1 MTGWAVIL
9 GAAEA
14 KAHAFAKAC
23 DDPRSAQIEF
33 LKHILRSNADCK
45 FGRSHDFGAIRD
57 FDDYRM
63 RVPIRR
69 YDALQP
75 WLNRVI
81 GGEPSVLSSEPVVAF
96 EETGGN
102 TGGSKLIPYTKSA
115 LRAFRAA
122 VLPWLFDLSRRRP
135 GSFAGRAYVAVS
147 PAIRAPRMTPSG
159 HPIGLPSEG
168 AYLGDDLVSAF
179 IAVSAMPYVV
189 GLIRDVAAW
198 RFATLFHLL
207 KAPDLTFISV
217 WSPTFLIVL
226 MDALPAL
233 APSLIR
239 AVHDGR
245 IPIDDPALPGRAA
258 EPDPQRARQ
267 IEAALSAGSLDTA
280 TIWPQLDSI
289 SAWTDGS
296 SRMHVRRL
304 RQIFPH
310 AMLEPKG
317 LLATEGA
324 VTVPWGGLSHPV
336 PALTSNVIEF
346 VDDSERAYLCH
357 ELTDGAAYRVVVTT
371 PGGLYRYDLGDRV
384 RCCAVA
390 KGLPQLEFIG
400 RAERGSDIVGE
411 KLTEEFVAGV
421 LAANEIPAVL
431 VARPNQSPFYELLVQ
446 TTEPERA
453 ASVAAATERRL
464 CGNPQYGYAR
474 TIGQL
479 GPLRSR
485 AVPDL
490 LEKLMTNQ
498 SQRGRR
504 IADLKPPVLFC
515 DDALRD
521 VLTKHLDEEPEGGS
535 HLPCASMFAQND
547 MIY

>member
-9 GAAEA
+9 DAAKAEA
-14 KAHAFAKAC
+14 RAFAKAC
-23 DDPRSAQIEF
+23 DDPRSAQIDL
-33 LKHILRSNADCK
+33 LKHILRTNADCE
-45 FGRSHDFGAIRD
+45 FGRGHDFAAIRD
-57 FDDYRM
+57 LDDYRAS
-63 RVPIRR
+63 VPIRR

-81 GGEPSVLSSEPVVAF
+81 GGAPSVLSSEPVVAF

-102 TGGSKLIPYTKSA
+102 AGGSKLIPYTKPA

-135 GSFAGRAYVAVS
+135 GAFAGRAYVAVS
-147 PAIRAPRMTPSG
+147 PATRAPRTTPGG
-159 HPIGLPSEG
+159 HPVGLPSEG

-179 IAVSAMPYVV
+179 IAVSAMPYTV
-189 GLIRDVAAW
+189 GLVRDVAAW

-207 KAPDLTFISV
+207 KAADLTFISV
-217 WSPTFLIVL
+217 WSPTFLVVL

-233 APSLIR
+233 APSLTR
-239 AVHDGR
+239 AIHDGR
-245 IPIDDPALPGRAA
+245 IPIDDPALPGQAA

-267 IEAALSAGSLDTA
+267 IEAALSARPHDTA
-280 TIWPQLDSI
+280 TIWPRLDSI

-296 SRMHVRRL
+296 SRMHVHRL

-310 AMLEPKG
+310 AVLEPKG

-324 VTVPWGGLSHPV
+324 VTVPWGGLRHPV
-336 PALTSNVIEF
+336 PALTSTVIEF
-346 VDDSERAYLCH
+346 IDDTGRAYLCD

-384 RCCAVA
+384 RCSAIA
-390 KGLPQLEFIG
+390 GGLPQLEFMG
-400 RAERGSDIVGE
+400 RGEHGSDMVGE
-411 KLTEEFVAGV
+411 KLTEEFVAAALV
-421 LAANEIPAVL
+421 ANEIPAVL
-431 VARPNQSPFYELLVQ
+431 VAHPTGSPFYELLVQ
-446 TTEPERA
+446 TAEPERA

-464 CGNPQYGYAR
+464 CANPQYGYAR

-485 AVPDL
+485 PVPDL
-490 LEKLMTNQ
+490 LERLMTNQ
-498 SQRGRR
+498 SEHGRR
-504 IADLKPPVLFC
+504 LADVKPPVLIC

-521 VLTKHLDEEPEGGS
+521 LLTKHPDVEPEGGQPPS
-535 HLPCASMFAQND
+535 LREQVRAL
-547 MIY
+547 